1 MASNSSDQPS
11 APLETV
17 PPSITLH
24 VLCPSL
30 PNRFTFDDLPLST
43 TVAGLK
49 ARLTE
54 SIPSRPAPSTQRLI
68 WRGRALL
75 DDAMTLES
83 VLGPTDSTEYSM
95 HLALPPPSTVGSA
108 RTSTLSAS
116 EPPAAGRL
124 PDPFLNRAWSS
135 ALPALPTSTQ
145 SFRQRDSIPAGV
157 PHEAEIGLALQRN
170 IDQIRRQIR
179 TAAQQPRSGSQGVA
193 TSTPSVDQ
201 AGAQQRTGVFQSGY
215 PPARWSTRVHGP
227 LGPSDLP
234 QPRSWP
240 AGHLPSTG
248 TQATNLRARLDVLQL
263 QVNYA
268 EDQLQLGIAPPAER
282 IIRIRNQLCE
292 MLDDLYSDPRAERN
306 GNIEALL
313 SRIFNVYTRADQLRI
328 MQSRL
333 QPSLLATNASANA
346 EPARPP
352 LYLLSSPGGYQALV
366 ASPGAT
372 NSIQASLASFH
383 ASQTP
388 GFTPMQAPA
397 QPVGFRANQEAVV
410 LENVVRQA
418 VLNQRAVNNGPVD
431 LSRYIRRIWL
441 FVRLYF
447 FCYMFSEPGTWLRVL
462 YVTLAVV
469 ASLLSETS
477 IPRQLFNMTVAPL
490 QRHLEG
496 LLHVAPDAADN
507 NGAQAAAN
515 GTGVLNDN
523 RASLPGQLRQGVR
536 RLERSAALF
545 VASLVP
551 GVGERQIEVR
561 NAAEAAR
568 NAQLAREE
576 EERRRQQETANDDE
590 NSAERQE
597 SHEEANGA
605 NERVEP
611 AEQNTMTTNQSEPL
625 IPLEPDE

>member
-1 MASNSSDQPS
+1 MASNSSDQQT
-11 APLETV
+11 AALETV
-17 PPSITLH
+17 PRSITLH

-54 SIPSRPAPSTQRLI
+54 SIPSRPAPSHQRLI

-75 DDAMTLES
+75 DDAMTLEN
-83 VLGPTDSTEYSM
+83 VLGPMDSTEYSM
-95 HLALPPPSTVGSA
+95 HLALPPPSTAGSA
-108 RTSTLSAS
+108 RTSIPSAS
-116 EPPAAGRL
+116 EPPATGRL

-135 ALPALPTSTQ
+135 ALPTSTQ
-145 SFRQRDSIPAGV
+145 NFRQRGSILTGV

-179 TAAQQPRSGSQGVA
+179 TAAQQPRSGPQGVA
-193 TSTPSVDQ
+193 TSTLSVDQ
-201 AGAQQRTGVFQSGY
+201 TGAQQRTGVFQSGH
-215 PPARWSTRVHGP
+215 PPTRWSTRVHGP
-227 LGPSDLP
+227 LGPSDVP
-234 QPRSWP
+234 QLRSWP
-240 AGHLPSTG
+240 TGLLPSTG
-248 TQATNLRARLDVLQL
+248 TQATNIRARLDVLQL

-328 MQSRL
+328 TQSRL
-333 QPSLLATNASANA
+333 QPSHLATNASANA
-346 EPARPP
+346 EQARP

-388 GFTPMQAPA
+388 EITPMQAPA
-397 QPVGFRANQEAVV
+397 QPAGFRANQEAVV

-418 VLNQRAVNNGPVD
+418 VLNQRAVNNGQVD

-477 IPRQLFNMTVAPL
+477 VPRQLFNMTVAPF

-496 LLHVAPDAADN
+496 LLHVAPDAAGN
-507 NGAQAAAN
+507 NGAQAAVN
-515 GTGVLNDN
+515 GTGMLHNN
-523 RASLPGQLRQGVR
+523 RATLPGQLRQGVR

-545 VASLVP
+545 IASLVP

-576 EERRRQQETANDDE
+576 EERRRQQETENDRE
-590 NSAERQE
+590 NIAERQE

-605 NERVEP
+605 NEPRVQQ

-625 IPLEPDE
+625 IPLERDE

>member
-1 MASNSSDQPS
+1 
-11 APLETV
+11 
-17 PPSITLH
+17 
-24 VLCPSL
+24 
-30 PNRFTFDDLPLST
+30 
-43 TVAGLK
+43 
-49 ARLTE
+49 
-54 SIPSRPAPSTQRLI
+54 
-68 WRGRALL
+68 
-75 DDAMTLES
+75 
-83 VLGPTDSTEYSM
+83 M

-179 TAAQQPRSGSQGVA
+179 TAAPQPRSGSQGVA

>member
-11 APLETV
+11 AASETG
-17 PPSITLH
+17 PRSITLH

-54 SIPSRPAPSTQRLI
+54 SIPSRPAPSNQRLI

-83 VLGPTDSTEYSM
+83 VLGPMDSTEYSM
-95 HLALPPPSTVGSA
+95 HLALPPPSTAGSA
-108 RTSTLSAS
+108 RTSIPSPS
-116 EPPAAGRL
+116 EPPATGRL

-135 ALPALPTSTQ
+135 ALPTSTQ
-145 SFRQRDSIPAGV
+145 NFRQRGSIPTGV

-179 TAAQQPRSGSQGVA
+179 TAAPQPRSGPQGVA
-193 TSTPSVDQ
+193 TSTPSVEQ
-201 AGAQQRTGVFQSGY
+201 TGAQQRTVVFQSGY
-215 PPARWSTRVHGP
+215 PPTRWSTRVHGP
-227 LGPSDLP
+227 LGPSYVP

-240 AGHLPSTG
+240 TGPLPSAG
-248 TQATNLRARLDVLQL
+248 IQATNIRARLDVLQL
-263 QVNYA
+263 QVNYV

-328 MQSRL
+328 TQSRL
-333 QPSLLATNASANA
+333 QQFHLATNPSSNA
-346 EPARPP
+346 EQERPP

-388 GFTPMQAPA
+388 EFTPVQAAA
-397 QPVGFRANQEAVV
+397 QPAGFRANQEAVV

-418 VLNQRAVNNGPVD
+418 VLNQRAVNNGQVD

-447 FCYMFSEPGTWLRVL
+447 FCYLFSEPGTWLRVL

-507 NGAQAAAN
+507 NGAQAAVN
-515 GTGVLNDN
+515 GTGMLHGN
-523 RASLPGQLRQGVR
+523 RATQPGQLRQGVR

-545 VASLVP
+545 IASLVP

-576 EERRRQQETANDDE
+576 EERRRQQETANDGE

-605 NERVEP
+605 NEPRVEQ
-611 AEQNTMTTNQSEPL
+611 AEQTTMTTNQSEPL
-625 IPLEPDE
+625 IPLERDE

>member
-17 PPSITLH
+17 PRSITLH

-30 PNRFTFDDLPLST
+30 PNRFTFNDLPLST

-54 SIPSRPAPSTQRLI
+54 SIPSRPAPSNQRLI

-108 RTSTLSAS
+108 RTFTPSAS
-116 EPPAAGRL
+116 EPPATGRL

-135 ALPALPTSTQ
+135 ALPTLPTSTQ
-145 SFRQRDSIPAGV
+145 SFRQRGSIPTGV

-179 TAAQQPRSGSQGVA
+179 TAAQQPRSGPQGVA
-193 TSTPSVDQ
+193 TTPSVDQ

-215 PPARWSTRVHGP
+215 PPARWSTRAHGP

-234 QPRSWP
+234 QPRTWP
-240 AGHLPSTG
+240 AGHLASTG
-248 TQATNLRARLDVLQL
+248 IQATNLRAPLDVLQL

-292 MLDDLYSDPRAERN
+292 MLDDLYSDPRAARN

-313 SRIFNVYTRADQLRI
+313 SRIFNIYTRADQLRI
-328 MQSRL
+328 TQSRL

-388 GFTPMQAPA
+388 EFTPMQAPA
-397 QPVGFRANQEAVV
+397 QPAGFRANQEAVV

-447 FCYMFSEPGTWLRVL
+447 FCYMFSEPGTWSRVL

-515 GTGVLNDN
+515 GIGILNDN

-576 EERRRQQETANDDE
+576 EERRRQQETAGNDE

-597 SHEEANGA
+597 SHEEADGA

-611 AEQNTMTTNQSEPL
+611 AEQNTMTPNQSEPL

>member
-1 MASNSSDQPS
+1 MASNSSDQP
-11 APLETV
+11 AAALENV
-17 PPSITLH
+17 PRSITLH

-54 SIPSRPAPSTQRLI
+54 SIPSRPAPSNQRLI
-68 WRGRALL
+68 WRGRALS

-95 HLALPPPSTVGSA
+95 HLALPPPSTV
-108 RTSTLSAS
+108 TFTPSAS
-116 EPPAAGRL
+116 DPPATGRL

-135 ALPALPTSTQ
+135 ALPTLPTSTQ
-145 SFRQRDSIPAGV
+145 SFGQRGSIPAGV
-157 PHEAEIGLALQRN
+157 PHEAEIGLALQR
-170 IDQIRRQIR
+170 
-179 TAAQQPRSGSQGVA
+179 VA

-328 MQSRL
+328 TQSRL
-333 QPSLLATNASANA
+333 QPSLLAPNASANA

-388 GFTPMQAPA
+388 EFTPMQAPA
-397 QPVGFRANQEAVV
+397 QPAGFGANQEAVV

-447 FCYMFSEPGTWLRVL
+447 LCYMFSEPGTWLRVL

-469 ASLLSETS
+469 ASLLSETR

-496 LLHVAPDAADN
+496 LLHVAPDAAGD

-515 GTGVLNDN
+515 GTGMLNDN

-576 EERRRQQETANDDE
+576 EERRRQQETANDSE

>member
-1 MASNSSDQPS
+1 
-11 APLETV
+11 
-17 PPSITLH
+17 
-24 VLCPSL
+24 
-30 PNRFTFDDLPLST
+30 
-43 TVAGLK
+43 
-49 ARLTE
+49 
-54 SIPSRPAPSTQRLI
+54 
-68 WRGRALL
+68 
-75 DDAMTLES
+75 
-83 VLGPTDSTEYSM
+83 M
-95 HLALPPPSTVGSA
+95 HLALPPPSTTGSA
-108 RTSTLSAS
+108 RPSIPSAS
-116 EPPAAGRL
+116 DPAATRRL

-135 ALPALPTSTQ
+135 ALPTSTQ
-145 SFRQRDSIPAGV
+145 TFRQRGPIPTGV

-170 IDQIRRQIR
+170 IEQIRRQIR
-179 TAAQQPRSGSQGVA
+179 TAEQPRSGPQGVA
-193 TSTPSVDQ
+193 TSTPPIAP
-201 AGAQQRTGVFQSGY
+201 AGAHQRTGFFPGY
-215 PPARWSTRVHGP
+215 PPMRWSTRVHGP
-227 LGPSDLP
+227 LDSSNVP

-240 AGHLPSTG
+240 TGPSASTG

-263 QVNYA
+263 QVHYA

-328 MQSRL
+328 TQSRL
-333 QPSLLATNASANA
+333 QPSHLATSTSANA
-346 EPARPP
+346 EQARAP
-352 LYLLSSPGGYQALV
+352 LYLLSSPGGYQALI
-366 ASPGAT
+366 ASPGAS
-372 NSIQASLASFH
+372 NSIQASLASLP

-388 GFTPMQAPA
+388 EFTPMHAPA
-397 QPVGFRANQEAVV
+397 QTAGFHAHQEAVV
-410 LENVVRQA
+410 MENVVRQA
-418 VLNQRAVNNGPVD
+418 VLNQRAVNNGQVG

-447 FCYMFSEPGTWLRVL
+447 FCYMFSQPGTWLRVL

-477 IPRQLFNMTVAPL
+477 IPRQLFNMTIAPL

-496 LLHVAPDAADN
+496 LLHVPPDAADN
-507 NGAQAAAN
+507 GTQAAVN
-515 GTGVLNDN
+515 GTGMVNDN

-536 RLERSAALF
+536 GLERSAALF
-545 VASLVP
+545 IASLVP

-568 NAQLAREE
+568 NARLAREE
-576 EERRRQQETANDDE
+576 EERRRQQETANNGE

-605 NERVEP
+605 DERVEP
-611 AEQNTMTTNQSEPL
+611 SPQNAMTTNES
-625 IPLEPDE
+625 

>member
-17 PPSITLH
+17 PRSITLH

-54 SIPSRPAPSTQRLI
+54 SIPSRPAPSNQRLI

-83 VLGPTDSTEYSM
+83 VLDPADSTEYSM

-108 RTSTLSAS
+108 RTSTPSAS
-116 EPPAAGRL
+116 EAPPTGRL

-135 ALPALPTSTQ
+135 ALPTLPTSTQ
-145 SFRQRDSIPAGV
+145 SFRQRGPIPPGV

-170 IDQIRRQIR
+170 IDQIHRQIR
-179 TAAQQPRSGSQGVA
+179 TAAQQPRSGPQGVA
-193 TSTPSVDQ
+193 TSTSSVDQ

-215 PPARWSTRVHGP
+215 PPATWSTRVHGP
-227 LGPSDLP
+227 LGLPDLP
-234 QPRSWP
+234 QPQTS
-240 AGHLPSTG
+240 STG

-292 MLDDLYSDPRAERN
+292 MLDDLYSDPRAARN

-313 SRIFNVYTRADQLRI
+313 ARVFNIYTRADQLRVT
-328 MQSRL
+328 QSRL
-333 QPSLLATNASANA
+333 QPTLATNASANA
-346 EPARPP
+346 EPAQPP

-372 NSIQASLASFH
+372 NSIQALVASFH
-383 ASQTP
+383 VSQTP
-388 GFTPMQAPA
+388 EFTPIQAPA
-397 QPVGFRANQEAVV
+397 QPARFRANQEAVV

-462 YVTLAVV
+462 YVSLAVI
-469 ASLLSETS
+469 ASLLSETN
-477 IPRQLFNMTVAPL
+477 IPRQLFNLTVAPL
-490 QRHLEG
+490 QRYLEG
-496 LLHVAPDAADN
+496 LLHVAPDAAGN
-507 NGAQAAAN
+507 NGTRAAVN
-515 GTGVLNDN
+515 GTGMLNDN
-523 RASLPGQLRQGVR
+523 RASLPGQLRQGIQ

-576 EERRRQQETANDDE
+576 EERRRQQETAGNGE

-597 SHEEANGA
+597 PREEADGA

-611 AEQNTMTTNQSEPL
+611 AEQNIMTTNQSEPL

>member
-1 MASNSSDQPS
+1 MASNSSDQPTAAS
-11 APLETV
+11 ETF
-17 PPSITLH
+17 PRSITLH
-24 VLCPSL
+24 VLCPAL
-30 PNRFTFDDLPLST
+30 HNRFTFDDLPLST

-54 SIPSRPAPSTQRLI
+54 SIPSRPAPSNQRLI

-83 VLGPTDSTEYSM
+83 VLGPMDSTEYSM
-95 HLALPPPSTVGSA
+95 HLALPPPSSADSA
-108 RTSTLSAS
+108 RTFI
-116 EPPAAGRL
+116 PPASAPPATGRL

-135 ALPALPTSTQ
+135 ALPTSTQ
-145 SFRQRDSIPAGV
+145 NFRQRGSIPTGV

-179 TAAQQPRSGSQGVA
+179 TAAQQPRSGPQGVA

-201 AGAQQRTGVFQSGY
+201 AGAQQRTAVFQSGY
-215 PPARWSTRVHGP
+215 PPTRWSTRLHGP
-227 LGPSDLP
+227 LGPSDVP

-240 AGHLPSTG
+240 TGPLPSTG
-248 TQATNLRARLDVLQL
+248 TQATNIRARLDVLRL

-328 MQSRL
+328 TQSRL

-346 EPARPP
+346 ERARPP

-383 ASQTP
+383 APQTP
-388 GFTPMQAPA
+388 EIAPMQAPA
-397 QPVGFRANQEAVV
+397 QPAGFRANQEAVV

-418 VLNQRAVNNGPVD
+418 VLNQRAMNNGQVD

-447 FCYMFSEPGTWLRVL
+447 FCCMFSEPGTWLRVL

-477 IPRQLFNMTVAPL
+477 IPRRLFNITIAPL

-507 NGAQAAAN
+507 NGAHAAAN
-515 GTGVLNDN
+515 GTGMLNDN

-545 VASLVP
+545 IASLVP

-576 EERRRQQETANDDE
+576 EERRRQQETANNSE
-590 NSAERQE
+590 NSAERRE
-597 SHEEANGA
+597 PHEEANGA

-625 IPLEPDE
+625 IPLERDE

>member
-1 MASNSSDQPS
+1 MVSNSSSDQPTAALEI
-11 APLETV
+11 APR
-17 PPSITLH
+17 SITLH

-30 PNRFTFDDLPLST
+30 PDRFTFDDLPLST

-54 SIPSRPAPSTQRLI
+54 SIPGRPAPSNQRLI
-68 WRGRALL
+68 WRGRALV

-83 VLGPTDSTEYSM
+83 VLGPMDSTEYSM
-95 HLALPPPSTVGSA
+95 HLALPPPSTTASA
-108 RTSTLSAS
+108 RPSIPSALDS
-116 EPPAAGRL
+116 PATRRL

-135 ALPALPTSTQ
+135 ALPTSTQ
-145 SFRQRDSIPAGV
+145 TFRQRGPIPTAV
-157 PHEAEIGLALQRN
+157 PQEAEIGLALQRN

-179 TAAQQPRSGSQGVA
+179 ATERQSRSGSQGVA
-193 TSTPSVDQ
+193 TSTPSVAQ
-201 AGAQQRTGVFQSGY
+201 AGTQQRTGFFQSSY
-215 PPARWSTRVHGP
+215 PPTRWPTRIHGP
-227 LGPSDLP
+227 LDPSDVPSL
-234 QPRSWP
+234 RSSP
-240 AGHLPSTG
+240 AGPLPSTG
-248 TQATNLRARLDVLQL
+248 TQATNLRTRLDVLQL
-263 QVNYA
+263 QINYA

-292 MLDDLYSDPRAERN
+292 MLDDLYSDPSAERN
-306 GNIEALL
+306 GNIESLL

-328 MQSRL
+328 TQSRL
-333 QPSLLATNASANA
+333 QPSHRATHTSANA
-346 EPARPP
+346 EQARAP
-352 LYLLSSPGGYQALV
+352 LYLLSSPGGYQALI
-366 ASPGAT
+366 ASPGVSD
-372 NSIQASLASFH
+372 SIQASLASFH
-383 ASQTP
+383 AMPTP
-388 GFTPMQAPA
+388 EFTPVHAPA
-397 QPVGFRANQEAVV
+397 QPAGLRANQEAVV
-410 LENVVRQA
+410 MENVVRQA
-418 VLNQRAVNNGPVD
+418 VLNQRAVNNGQVG
-431 LSRYIRRIWL
+431 LSRHIRRIWL

-477 IPRQLFNMTVAPL
+477 IPRQLYNMTIAPL

-496 LLHVAPDAADN
+496 LVHVAPDAADN
-507 NGAQAAAN
+507 NGARAAGN
-515 GTGVLNDN
+515 GSGRLNDN
-523 RASLPGQLRQGVR
+523 RASLPDQLIQGVR

-545 VASLVP
+545 IASLVP

-576 EERRRQQETANDDE
+576 EERRRQQETANNSE

-611 AEQNTMTTNQSEPL
+611 AEQNAMTTNESEPL

>member
-1 MASNSSDQPS
+1 
-11 APLETV
+11 
-17 PPSITLH
+17 
-24 VLCPSL
+24 
-30 PNRFTFDDLPLST
+30 LS
-43 TVAGLK
+43 
-49 ARLTE
+49 
-54 SIPSRPAPSTQRLI
+54 
-68 WRGRALL
+68 
-75 DDAMTLES
+75 
-83 VLGPTDSTEYSM
+83 
-95 HLALPPPSTVGSA
+95 
-108 RTSTLSAS
+108 
-116 EPPAAGRL
+116 
-124 PDPFLNRAWSS
+124 
-135 ALPALPTSTQ
+135 
-145 SFRQRDSIPAGV
+145 
-157 PHEAEIGLALQRN
+157 
-170 IDQIRRQIR
+170 
-179 TAAQQPRSGSQGVA
+179 
-193 TSTPSVDQ
+193 
-201 AGAQQRTGVFQSGY
+201 
-215 PPARWSTRVHGP
+215 
-227 LGPSDLP
+227 
-234 QPRSWP
+234 
-240 AGHLPSTG
+240 STG

-306 GNIEALL
+306 GNVEALL
-313 SRIFNVYTRADQLRI
+313 SRVFNVYTRADQLRI
-328 MQSRL
+328 TQSRL

-388 GFTPMQAPA
+388 EFTPMQAPA
-397 QPVGFRANQEAVV
+397 QPAGFRANQEAVV

-418 VLNQRAVNNGPVD
+418 VLNQRAVNNGQVD

-447 FCYMFSEPGTWLRVL
+447 FCYMFSEPGTWLRAL

-507 NGAQAAAN
+507 NGAQAAAD
-515 GTGVLNDN
+515 GTGMLNDN

-545 VASLVP
+545 IASLVP

-568 NAQLAREE
+568 NAQIAREE
-576 EERRRQQETANDDE
+576 EERRRQQETANNDE